1 MQMLKLEEQEFLGEA
16 TCLLS
21 EVLANGI
28 IMFFFSGY
36 IDFGE
41 DFKILYFLVRTI
53 FLS

>member
-28 IMFFFSGY
+28 IMFFFLV
-36 IDFGE
+36 
-41 DFKILYFLVRTI
+41 ILTLVKT
-53 FLS
+53 

>member
-28 IMFFFSGY
+28 INFFFLV
-36 IDFGE
+36 
-41 DFKILYFLVRTI
+41 ILTLVKTLKYFI
-53 FLS
+53 

>member
-28 IMFFFSGY
+28 FFSGY